1 MDRLSR
7 ANHAYGSNFTFETV
21 QNKTNQKTRPRPS
34 SLEVYFLLSMKRT
47 EQKCLVDGP
56 FQNCLALITFPSKKH
71 CDRLWK
77 NRPIHKKSF
86 HRPFMR
92 SNGAPKDS
100 LIGLPNSKWAH
111 FPNPYGRSRTE
122 NFPNQRKN
130 LDQRI
135 RHPESYLLLVALD
148 LPCHRRSWRPG
159 EEVLH
164 LKS

>member
-1 MDRLSR
+1 MVFLSPCPCP
-7 ANHAYGSNFTFETV
+7 STE
-21 QNKTNQKTRPRPS
+21 RPVAKVIRS
-34 SLEVYFLLSMKRT
+34 KRCEVEALN
-47 EQKCLVDGP
+47 EDGRRNGL
-56 FQNCLALITFPSKKH
+56 FQNCPALITFPSKKH

-135 RHPESYLLLVALD
+135 RHPESYLLLVVLD